1 MELYILKP
9 WTLMFGFAY
18 SSHDYEGNRR
28 LEIFCG
34 VFAMAFVKIKNRG
47 RLPDKPTRASLPKI
61 NRR

>member
-1 MELYILKP
+1 MELYILNP

-18 SSHDYEGNRR
+18 SSHDYKGNRR

-34 VFAMAFVKIKNRG
+34 VFVLAFVKVKKTGKFPN
-47 RLPDKPTRASLPKI
+47 KPTTILGSKI